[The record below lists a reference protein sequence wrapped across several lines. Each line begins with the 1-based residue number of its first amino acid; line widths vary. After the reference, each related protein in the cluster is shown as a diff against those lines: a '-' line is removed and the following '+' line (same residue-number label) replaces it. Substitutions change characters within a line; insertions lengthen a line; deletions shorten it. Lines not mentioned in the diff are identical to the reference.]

1 MNVMRGF
8 GRANSTPPPVVA
20 PVTVEAGKENEK
32 GAGRGEG
39 FGKRVVKLDAPVQ
52 RFLDVVGPEELRVGE
67 VGALLG
73 EYRRLVAALREMG
86 AF

>member
-1 MNVMRGF
+1 MRGF

-20 PVTVEAGKENEK
+20 PVTVEAGKEDEK
-32 GAGRGEG
+32 GAAGRSEG
-39 FGKRVVKLDAPVQ
+39 FGKRVVKVDPPVQ
-52 RFLDVVGPEELRVGE
+52 RFLDVAGPEELRVGE

-73 EYRRLVAALREMG
+73 EYRRLAAALREMG